1 MVLGD
6 VLIMLNLCR
15 FWSTSVVFPY
25 LLSQQIVD
33 AHTYVCSVCL
43 GLGSLI
49 GREDGLGPV
58 MSLWSRRGPLKN
70 MDDFVSRAAAA
81 GEKYWSHLIA
91 IIKDWKPPIELG
103 TCSMTWWLEPTGDQE
118 PRMVRFFFSSYLG
131 PNDSI
136 LWTSRVKLLRGYASP
151 MAQQVSK
158 SVLCMFCVPSSSWTI
173 HQRWRNMFRVFF
185 FGSYYFRRRILWCIL
200 FPLSVIFFL
209 SSLWFL
215 ECSEKRKK
223 KPRER
228 LIRVS
233 DLTLCSFPNLK
244 ILMGKPT
251 SKAKT
256 VVPHRPESRLVPC
269 DRLVWLILSH
279 GWNVLDEW
287 FWREIWKEGEF
298 FA

>member
-185 FGSYYFRRRILWCIL
+185 FWILL
-200 FPLSVIFFL
+200 LPTADSLVYSLSPLRNFF
-209 SSLWFL
+209 SFFSLVFGVL
-215 ECSEKRKK
+215 REKK
-223 KPRER
+223 KKNQG
-228 LIRVS
+228 S
-233 DLTLCSFPNLK
+233 GWYAS
-244 ILMGKPT
+244 
-251 SKAKT
+251 
-256 VVPHRPESRLVPC
+256 
-269 DRLVWLILSH
+269 LILPSARFPTWRSWWGNRLPRRKQLSH
-279 GWNVLDEW
+279 IDQSHV
-287 FWREIWKEGEF
+287 
-298 FA
+298 

>member
-185 FGSYYFRRRILWCIL
+185 FWILL
-200 FPLSVIFFL
+200 LPTADSLVYSLSPLRNFF
-209 SSLWFL
+209 SFFSLVFGVL
-215 ECSEKRKK
+215 REKK
-223 KPRER
+223 KKTKGAVDTR
-228 LIRVS
+228 LWSYPLLVS
-233 DLTLCSFPNLK
+233 QLEDLDGETDFQGENSC
-244 ILMGKPT
+244 PT
-251 SKAKT
+251 ST
-256 VVPHRPESRLVPC
+256 RVTFSSMRPFSMTN
-269 DRLVWLILSH
+269 S
-279 GWNVLDEW
+279 
-287 FWREIWKEGEF
+287 
-298 FA
+298 